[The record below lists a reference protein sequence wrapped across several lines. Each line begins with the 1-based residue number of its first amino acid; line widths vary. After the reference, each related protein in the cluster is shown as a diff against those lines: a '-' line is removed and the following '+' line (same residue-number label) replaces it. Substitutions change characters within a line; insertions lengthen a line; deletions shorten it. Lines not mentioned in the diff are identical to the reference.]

1 MGIHV
6 TAAMED
12 IVTYVK
18 MAYGEFSDEA
28 RAEVK
33 AKDEAA
39 AADPQGSATKLQAA
53 YEECAADAGKG
64 LTLAEFGTFCEKTKR
79 HPEWEVPTEDQLKVM
94 FAFID
99 KDGDGHLCL
108 EEVMAFLM
116 ALEEAL
122 KAKQ

>member
-18 MAYGEFSDEA
+18 MAYGELS
-28 RAEVK
+28 
-33 AKDEAA
+33 DEAA

-64 LTLAEFGTFCEKTKR
+64 LTLAEFGAFCEKTKR

-108 EEVMAFLM
+108 EEVM
-116 ALEEAL
+116 
-122 KAKQ
+122 